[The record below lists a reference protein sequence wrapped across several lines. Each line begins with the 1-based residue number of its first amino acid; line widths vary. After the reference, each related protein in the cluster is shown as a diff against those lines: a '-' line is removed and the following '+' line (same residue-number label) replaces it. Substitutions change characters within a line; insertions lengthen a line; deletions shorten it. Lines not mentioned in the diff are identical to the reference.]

1 MKDGGRWVRCGIRRV
16 LMGAA
21 WTLGLAAAVGVRPA
35 SAQNLADYDYENLG
49 LRSLGVNVTYV
60 GAAETDDG
68 LGFEV
73 RSDLGFLGPGVRV
86 VPRLGFWRA
95 NVNVTEIQ
103 ALETR
108 IAELALLPPSAINLG
123 VIERSV
129 AVLGADF
136 QWTSRTAR
144 VAPYIGIGLDAY
156 LLNDSGAAIEG
167 TFLDDRV
174 ITAGLSAV
182 AGLELALQG
191 GWIVYGDIRGSL
203 VTDANNVAV
212 AGGVAYYFG
221 GR

>member
-1 MKDGGRWVRCGIRRV
+1 MSLV
-16 LMGAA
+16 L
-21 WTLGLAAAVGVRPA
+21 LVGLGVRPA
-35 SAQNLADYDYENLG
+35 AAQNLADYDYENLG
-49 LRSLGVNVTYV
+49 FRALGVNLTYV
-60 GAAETDDG
+60 GASDTDDG

-73 RSDLGFLGPGVRV
+73 RSDLGFLGPGIRV
-86 VPRLGFWRA
+86 VPRLGFWKES
-95 NVNVTEIQ
+95 VNATEIQ
-103 ALETR
+103 ALEAR
-108 IAELALLPPSAINLG
+108 IAELALLPPSAIDLG

-129 AVLGADF
+129 AVLGVDF
-136 QWTSRTAR
+136 QWTSRR
-144 VAPYIGIGLDAY
+144 SSLAPYVGIGLDAY

-191 GWIVYGDIRGSL
+191 GWIVYGDVRGSL

-212 AGGVAYYFG
+212 AGGFAYYFG

>member
-1 MKDGGRWVRCGIRRV
+1 MTDGGRWVRCGIRSV
-16 LMGAA
+16 LKGAV
-21 WTLGLAAAVGVRPA
+21 WTLGLTAAVGVRPVP
-35 SAQNLADYDYENLG
+35 AQNLADYDYDNLG
-49 LRSLGVNVTYV
+49 FRSLGVNVTYL
-60 GAAETDDG
+60 GATDTDNG

-73 RSDLGFLGPGVRV
+73 RSDLGFLGPGIRV
-86 VPRLGFWRA
+86 VPRLGFWKE
-95 NVNVTEIQ
+95 NVNVTEIR
-103 ALETR
+103 ALEAR

-136 QWTSRTAR
+136 QWTTRASR
-144 VAPYIGIGLDAY
+144 VAPYVGIGLDAY

-191 GWIVYGDIRGSL
+191 GWIVYGDVRGSL
-203 VTDANNVAV
+203 VTDATNVAV
-212 AGGVAYYFG
+212 AGGFAYYFG

>member
-1 MKDGGRWVRCGIRRV
+1 MDSGRRVRSGIRSV
-16 LMGAA
+16 LCVV
-21 WTLGLAAAVGVRPA
+21 LGIFGVAAVAGVSPA
-35 SAQNLADYDYENLG
+35 PAQNLADYDYENLG
-49 LRSLGVNVTYV
+49 FRSLGVNITYV
-60 GAAETDDG
+60 GATHTEDG

-73 RSDLGFLGPGVRV
+73 RSDLGFLGPGIRV
-86 VPRLGFWRA
+86 VPRLGFWKESM
-95 NVNVTEIQ
+95 NVTEIRE
-103 ALETR
+103 LEAR

-136 QWTSRTAR
+136 QWTTRSSG
-144 VAPYIGIGLDAY
+144 VAPYVGIGLDAY
-156 LLNDSGAAIEG
+156 LLNDSGASIEG

-182 AGLELALQG
+182 AGLELALEG
-191 GWIVYGDIRGSL
+191 SWVVYGDVRGSL

-212 AGGVAYYFG
+212 AGGIAYYFG